1 MKAGI
6 DHTVYG
12 YPIAH
17 HIVLREAAMC
27 VCGKVKICE
36 NQRKNQ
42 LELSWSLYTIATLQ
56 LWIQWLSGMNISLVL
71 FKSWIESPAGSRI
84 FRGFNLPQNI
94 VILLA
99 EQHSMRKWHKDFIS
113 S

>member
-42 LELSWSLYTIATLQ
+42 LELS
-56 LWIQWLSGMNISLVL
+56 
-71 FKSWIESPAGSRI
+71 
-84 FRGFNLPQNI
+84 
-94 VILLA
+94 
-99 EQHSMRKWHKDFIS
+99 
-113 S
+113 